1 MAREENSIV
10 KAIQTWLAL
19 KRIRAWRVNTGG
31 VPARGGRFKRNVAA
45 GFPDLVCCCCGM
57 FIAIEVKTPTGRQQ
71 PSQKLFQQE
80 LEAAGG
86 VYLLCRSLADVEAFF
101 SNQMTAKRFEA
112 KAVTG

>member
-45 GFPDLVCCCCGM
+45 GFPDLVCCWQGR
-57 FIAIEVKTPTGRQQ
+57 FVGIECKTATGRQQ

-80 LEAAGG
+80 LQAAGG
-86 VYLLCRSLADVEAFF
+86 VYILARSLADVEAFF
-101 SNQMTAKRFEA
+101 AKWVERW
-112 KAVTG
+112 